1 MWAGFAWGLCCSQKW
16 CGKRSGGNP
25 TAGEDQETPLGSGD
39 GAGSVASAVFAV
51 TSSPFNGFIISTRY
65 MAAYLLFLRCS
76 QRLAAGGWAE
86 RFLQADSRATAPS
99 PPAPALSFRCKRR
112 RHRSRSVDSQDKE
125 KALKTA
131 HTEQK
136 SQTISPLSLSR
147 RCCNLFFSCFAY
159 VTRAACNG
167 LVALL
172 GLRKGGETALG
183 LCGWPQPPA
192 CTREGTRAAWMGQIC
207 CQPPGFEG
215 FHFLHPPSVRTP
227 GVAQELWVR
236 LWGRAA
242 AQPSL
247 PHRGEQQGLRAV
259 PASCSR
265 GSVSGQ
271 V

>member
-1 MWAGFAWGLCCSQKW
+1 M
-16 CGKRSGGNP
+16 
-25 TAGEDQETPLGSGD
+25 
-39 GAGSVASAVFAV
+39 
-51 TSSPFNGFIISTRY
+51 TSSPFNGFIISARY

-99 PPAPALSFRCKRR
+99 PPAPVLSFRCKRR

-172 GLRKGGETALG
+172 GLRKGGETAPG

-227 GVAQELWVR
+227 GFAQELWVR

-265 GSVSGQ
+265 DSVSGQ